1 VSDGAVFA
9 RLLNSDGELIAEG
22 PCYVDEAAGQAT
34 LEPERAPGV
43 LQKERGPL
51 ALQLETGRSFKVAD
65 RPMIIRY
72 RAPGA
77 EPGESGRRR
86 IFRLRV
92 SPYGPPEVAG
102 NGKATAGGTDIAQ
115 EAEAAGAA
123 GEGASAVPT
132 AWGRPR
138 LDGETPAA
146 R

>member
-9 RLLNSDGELIAEG
+9 RLLNNEGELIAEG

-51 ALQLETGRSFKVAD
+51 ALQLESGRSFKVAD
-65 RPMIIRY
+65 RPMIIHY

-77 EPGESGRRR
+77 EPGENGRRR

-92 SPYGPPEVAG
+92 LPYGPLDIAS
-102 NGKATAGGTDIAQ
+102 NGEAAGGTDIAQ
-115 EAEAAGAA
+115 DAEAAGAA
-123 GEGASAVPT
+123 GEGAPAVPN
-132 AWGRPR
+132 AWGRPQ